1 MVAEVVSVVIE
12 EVVVA
17 AAALVEVVVEA
28 VDLVEIEVD
37 LQVAV
42 VQEDV
47 ADEVD
52 EVVAVEPLKLLWLNL
67 IVTKE
72 CLLLVV
78 KKTLWSL

>member
-1 MVAEVVSVVIE
+1 MVVVAEVVSVVIE

-47 ADEVD
+47 ADEV
-52 EVVAVEPLKLLWLNL
+52 VAVEPLKLLWLNL

>member
-1 MVAEVVSVVIE
+1 MVVVAEVVSVVIE

-47 ADEVD
+47 ADEV
-52 EVVAVEPLKLLWLNL
+52 VAVEPLKLL
-67 IVTKE
+67 
-72 CLLLVV
+72 
-78 KKTLWSL
+78 